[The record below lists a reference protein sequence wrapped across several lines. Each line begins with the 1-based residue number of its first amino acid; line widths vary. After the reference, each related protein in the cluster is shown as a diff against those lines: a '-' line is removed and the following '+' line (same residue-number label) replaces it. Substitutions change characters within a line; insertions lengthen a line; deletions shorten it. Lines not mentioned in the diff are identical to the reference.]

1 MYDPKLIYSISA
13 DASHF
18 PVLHN
23 DWLPALLLGQKGSCC
38 LNEKQDNNMAPNFS
52 KKAACLFSR

>member
-23 DWLPALLLGQKGSCC
+23 DWLPASLLGQKDSCC
-38 LNEKQDNNMAPNFS
+38 RNEQKNMATDFS
-52 KKAACLFSR
+52 KRAVCLFSR